1 LKNSVKSILLTTVG
15 AASLFVASA
24 NANASTIHKV
34 VNHDTVWDI
43 SQKYGVSIKSIEKLN
58 HISSDSHLI
67 YPNQDIKIPSKN
79 TNVTPTKAK
88 TNAPKQTAN
97 TSSYVVKAGDS
108 LWTIAQA
115 HKTSVSNLRK
125 LNNLSSIALQPG
137 QTLKITG
144 QVVAVNGG
152 SDSHQT
158 QVKQASE
165 IQAQVSSHSQ
175 QSSVGQ
181 VQSQESSQAKQAT
194 VSQNHQVRSQSQ
206 RQSNATVQSQAS
218 NAQSQHQS
226 NATVQS
232 QASNAQSQHQS
243 NATVQSQASNVQTQ
257 RPASTKTVNQP
268 RQSRPQSSNVK
279 SSANGGAIVSAARA
293 LIGSPYAFGG
303 SSKSGFDCSG
313 LTQFVFAQFGKSLPH
328 SAAAQENSGRR
339 VALSQAQP
347 GDLIIGNGG
356 GHVGIYTGNGNMV
369 SAENPNDGVKEA
381 PIKYFAPMFA
391 VRVN

>member
-1 LKNSVKSILLTTVG
+1 MCFLKNSVKSILLTTVG

-206 RQSNATVQSQAS
+206 RQSNATVQSR
-218 NAQSQHQS
+218 
-226 NATVQS
+226 
-232 QASNAQSQHQS
+232 ASNAQSQHQS